1 MSVPVFHVN
10 SAVWLEAFHSAPPPP
25 PSWQYCP
32 VMSVC
37 LWNSFL
43 DVYVS
48 CLCLCVCA
56 SDDGVSCVCAS
67 ESFCRCGF
75 DVSCVF
81 LSLSVVAVCVEH
93 LMLKLL
99 CLSSIC

>member
-25 PSWQYCP
+25 PPLWQYCP
-32 VMSVC
+32 VMSVR

-48 CLCLCVCA
+48 LCVC
-56 SDDGVSCVCAS
+56 VYVRKMMVYLVCVQ
-67 ESFCRCGF
+67 
-75 DVSCVF
+75 V
-81 LSLSVVAVCVEH
+81 SLSVVVVVC
-93 LMLKLL
+93 LT
-99 CLSSIC
+99 CLVCF